1 MHTKWYFLPFIVQ
14 PVTVVQLPPASH
26 WICNGD
32 AVPSYPVAQAAFEV
46 PRYVVAV
53 VPVKS

>member
-1 MHTKWYFLPFIVQ
+1 MHPVTIVQ
-14 PVTVVQLPPASH
+14 SPLASH
-26 WICNGD
+26 WICAGE

-46 PRYVVAV
+46 PRYVVTV